1 MTKTYNE
8 IYIQTRRALKEAG
21 IEAYALE
28 ARLLVSQAAGK
39 TQASLMRDLGLYS
52 ADGLDKKVEAWVA
65 RRLAGEPVAYI
76 TGAWEFFGVPIH
88 VTRDVLIPRSDTE
101 ILAEA
106 AVALFKNRNSHPRI
120 LDLCCGSGCIG
131 CSLAVHMPAARVI
144 LVDKDPK
151 ALAVCRQ
158 NMTEL
163 NLGPR
168 VMAVEAD
175 ASRKPPLLLGDFDLI
190 VCNPPYIPTADIET
204 LDRSVKDHEPYLAL
218 DGGED
223 GLDLIRPIIALWK
236 SILRPGGTMMLEIC
250 EGQAEEVDRLLQEA
264 GFTKTMR
271 LKDPGGCERVII
283 GRR

>member
-28 ARLLVSQAAGK
+28 ARLIVSQAAGK
-39 TQASLMRDLGLYS
+39 TQASLMRDLTLYS
-52 ADGLDKKVEAWVA
+52 ADGLDKKVEQYVA
-65 RRLAGEPVAYI
+65 RRLSGEPVAYI
-76 TGAWEFFGVPIH
+76 TGAWEFFGVPIR

-101 ILAEA
+101 IMAEA

-131 CSLAVHMPAARVI
+131 CSLAVHMPAARI
-144 LVDKDPK
+144 IMVDKDPK
-151 ALAVCRQ
+151 ALSVCRS
-158 NMTEL
+158 NMMDL

-168 VMAVEAD
+168 VLCVEAD
-175 ASRKPPLLLGDFDLI
+175 ATKTPPMLLGDFDLI
-190 VCNPPYIPTADIET
+190 VCNAPYIPTAEIET
-204 LDRSVKDHEPYLAL
+204 LDPSVKDHEPYHAL

-223 GLDLIRPIIALWK
+223 GLDIIRSVIRLWTR
-236 SILRPGGTMMLEIC
+236 ILRPGGSMMLEVG
-250 EGQAEEVDRLLQEA
+250 EGQAETVQELLTEA
-264 GFTKTMR
+264 GFEKTMT
-271 LKDPGGCERVII
+271 LKDPGGCERIVV